1 MNCENSI
8 SVFPKSIALKVK
20 DWSFDAFANVYCTD
34 YSCSNVTWHSEDPS
48 IASVNSVTGYICAN
62 GVGTT
67 RIYATLTYGTSEQ
80 LSDYLTVTVTKRIFV
95 ESVALNTNSI
105 TIEKCKNT
113 SLLATVLPA
122 NATKTDV
129 YWESSNTDVATVT
142 NGTVTGI
149 STGTAIITV
158 KAADDLEKRASC
170 VVTVTDKI
178 LVSSINI
185 TTGNNVVDNTITA
198 KKAAYLYATISPE
211 NATKKSV
218 TWSSSNKN
226 IATIN
231 SNSGLLSAQAPG
243 TTIIR
248 ATAKDGSGVV
258 GTYQITVLAI
268 PVKSVCVCPK
278 NKTIGLNETAKF
290 YAVIS
295 PVEASNQSA
304 IWTSSDTS
312 VATVTTYTGIVTG
325 VSDGTATITATTVDG
340 EKTDSSTVT
349 VDTREKVTVKKD
361 SHSFY
366 VEFADGKIWKN
377 IGIDLSNRKE
387 NYNNID
393 PPDMIYENYNNL
405 IKEEQRYLNNIYSD
419 ANMTIINNSYSEKQ
433 IAFLYLLDPFG
444 IEYYMKHH
452 ACYNMD
458 VGEMLFFKDRVY
470 KEIFGVWPRL
480 IKIFPD
486 KVIKYYVY
494 SPSISAD
501 ARENYYTDAEI
512 LFGEHQI
519 YDLLSVI
526 AFALDVLPSVALN
539 LFSIFYPPANA
550 VLGGIEL
557 IKFLFFSASVSGV
570 LSHGTNDIMDEYTK
584 TIYEI
589 SGKDNAIAKSR
600 KTMTWAM
607 FVLDSFSTIAD
618 ASEVFTPSTND
629 IITYNHI
636 NESNYRVNYVVSN
649 SAFSMA
655 DIISR
660 IS

>member
-8 SVFPKSIALKVK
+8 SVFPKSIALKVN

-80 LSDYLTVTVTKRIFV
+80 LCDYLTVTVTKRIFV
-95 ESVALNTNSI
+95 ESVALNTNAI

-113 SLLATVLPA
+113 SLWATVLPA

-149 STGTAIITV
+149 SAGTAIITV

-178 LVSSINI
+178 LVSSIKI
-185 TTGNNVVDNTITA
+185 TTDKNVVDNTITA

-295 PVEASNQSA
+295 PIEASNQSA

-349 VDTREKVTVKKD
+349 VDTRERVNIKKD
-361 SHSFY
+361 YNSFY
-366 VEFADGKIWKN
+366 VEFSNNKIWKYV
-377 IGIDLSNRKE
+377 GIDISKRNDYYAPSQPPMLDE
-387 NYNNID
+387 DNYSLLISAEKRYFDNSKQNFS
-393 PPDMIYENYNNL
+393 
-405 IKEEQRYLNNIYSD
+405 IKE
-419 ANMTIINNSYSEKQ
+419 
-433 IAFLYLLDPFG
+433 IAFLYLIDPLG
-444 IEYYMKHH
+444 IEYYIRS
-452 ACYNMD
+452 YNDFKVMSD
-458 VGEMLFFKDRVY
+458 VEFLFFKDNIY
-470 KEIFGVWPRL
+470 KEIFGIKPRL
-480 IKIFPD
+480 FRVLPTGTIDYYNYPD
-486 KVIKYYVY
+486 TASDDFRYSVY
-494 SPSISAD
+494 SYAELLFGSHVIIDALSIAGFFSNILKD
-501 ARENYYTDAEI
+501 IFGNISIGPVTIDEI
-512 LFGEHQI
+512 LSGIELFQALFFAGSVTNSMSDIASTFISTYASSSDFSTALDWLSTLLNILE
-519 YDLLSVI
+519 YTKDLLS
-526 AFALDVLPSVALN
+526 
-539 LFSIFYPPANA
+539 PPNPQ
-550 VLGGIEL
+550 
-557 IKFLFFSASVSGV
+557 
-570 LSHGTNDIMDEYTK
+570 DI
-584 TIYEI
+584 TIYDKLEAQ
-589 SGKDNAIAKSR
+589 DY
-600 KTMTWAM
+600 
-607 FVLDSFSTIAD
+607 STRFIL
-618 ASEVFTPSTND
+618 NG
-629 IITYNHI
+629 
-636 NESNYRVNYVVSN
+636 NEL
-649 SAFSMA
+649 SMK

-660 IS
+660 TNHN